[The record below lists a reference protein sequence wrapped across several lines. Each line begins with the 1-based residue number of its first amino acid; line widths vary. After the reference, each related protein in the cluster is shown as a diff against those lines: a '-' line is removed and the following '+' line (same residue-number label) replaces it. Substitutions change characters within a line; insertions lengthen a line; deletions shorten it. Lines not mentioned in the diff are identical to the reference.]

1 VSKRLVELSWKILEH
16 KFMYYVLKRSII
28 ADESYDLLAM
38 EYRNLCKQENV
49 SPTADDMVG
58 FDFDKASCRLVAEK
72 MGKLHGYP
80 APLPAPINMED
91 LI

>member
-1 VSKRLVELSWKILEH
+1 
-16 KFMYYVLKRSII
+16 
-28 ADESYDLLAM
+28 
-38 EYRNLCKQENV
+38 
-49 SPTADDMVG
+49 VG

-72 MGKLHGYP
+72 MGKLHGYH